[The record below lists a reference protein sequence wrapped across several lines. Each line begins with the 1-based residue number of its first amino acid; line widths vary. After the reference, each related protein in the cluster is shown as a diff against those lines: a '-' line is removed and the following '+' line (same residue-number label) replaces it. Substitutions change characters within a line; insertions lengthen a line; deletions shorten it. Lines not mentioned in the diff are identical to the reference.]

1 MSPAFRVA
9 YEEALRLWPVAVE
22 PVDVETEFGVTRV
35 NACGPVDGPPLVLL
49 SGGGTTSAGWYARA
63 GGLARTHRV
72 HAVDLMGGPGLSVP
86 GGRALRRPADLAAWL
101 DGVLA
106 ALGVERAALLG
117 HSYGG
122 WIALSYAV
130 HAATGVPPCSS
141 RACGKVERLVLL
153 DPTQCFGGFRMPY
166 LVRAVPLLVAPGEAA
181 ARRFLAWE
189 SRGGPGV
196 APEVVRLMG
205 VGGREFRGWR
215 PVTGPRPVVGRPGA
229 DRLGDLAR
237 RTLVVLAGRSRAHD
251 ARRVAEAAGRMLA
264 GARVVTVPGV
274 GHHALP
280 ELRSAVLE
288 RELSGFLAG

>member
-1 MSPAFRVA
+1 MG
-9 YEEALRLWPVAVE
+9 LWPVAVE

-35 NACGPVDGPPLVLL
+35 NACGPLGGPPLVLL
-49 SGGGTTSAGWYARA
+49 SGGGTTSAVWYARV

-72 HAVDLMGGPGLSVP
+72 YAVDLMGGPGLSVP
-86 GGRALRRPADLAAWL
+86 GGRPLRRPADLMAWL

-130 HAATGVPPCSS
+130 HAPDRVA
-141 RACGKVERLVLL
+141 RLVLL
-153 DPTQCFGGFRMPY
+153 DPTQCFGGFRVSY

-189 SRGGPGV
+189 CRGGPGV

-205 VGGREFRGWR
+205 VGGREFRGR
-215 PVTGPRPVVGRPGA
+215 PVTGPRPEAG
-229 DRLGDLAR
+229 RLGAAAPPA
-237 RTLVVLAGRSRAHD
+237 LVVPAGGSRVHD
-251 ARRVAEAAGRMLA
+251 ARRVAETAGRTLA
-264 GARVVTVPGV
+264 GVRVVTVPGV

-280 ELRSAVLE
+280 ELRSAVLDG
-288 RELSGFLAG
+288 ELAGFLAG